1 MADKKYSVFCVVIHY
16 LITLFQLF
24 YLFIKSFLFL
34 LQVAHGI
41 FRGFLYD
48 ELLYHK
54 RQVGDGGFLFGDCAI
69 LFCLLQLFP
78 LL

>member
-1 MADKKYSVFCVVIHY
+1 MTDKKYFMLCVVIHS

-24 YLFIKSFLFL
+24 YPIIKSFFLL

-41 FRGFLYD
+41 FRGLLYD
-48 ELLYHK
+48 ELLYHQ
-54 RQVGDGGFLFGDCAI
+54 RQVGDGGFLFGYCTI

-78 LL
+78 LF